1 MREREWKMISLAI
14 VQSSMLARP
23 PRNQLPLTCGSIFSP
38 TRILFFSLFFY
49 SLCHHVSWRF
59 CRTAVDALRSLH
71 CLKSEIHKMFL
82 NLSRKRY
89 LDPWTL
95 LNVWFRSKLPVR
107 LLMWQPN
114 MLISYWYKSNPEEEK
129 ETDQPLWLLAQCKSK
144 KEKNI
149 LIKFFWFLTYH
160 HRNLLACMPH
170 FLEFQESIAFASG
183 TRFRRYLKVS
193 VWF

>member
-1 MREREWKMISLAI
+1 MREGEKDLATI
-14 VQSSMLARP
+14 VQAAGSHVLPEISCLWHAAPPSLRRASSSFP
-23 PRNQLPLTCGSIFSP
+23 S
-38 TRILFFSLFFY
+38 FFY
-49 SLCHHVSWRF
+49 SLRHHVSWRF

-114 MLISYWYKSNPEEEK
+114 MLISYWYKSNPKEEK

-149 LIKFFWFLTYH
+149 LIKILWFWLTTIEIS
-160 HRNLLACMPH
+160 LLACH
-170 FLEFQESIAFASG
+170 IF
-183 TRFRRYLKVS
+183 
-193 VWF
+193 

>member
-1 MREREWKMISLAI
+1 MWLHLLWDAH
-14 VQSSMLARP
+14 
-23 PRNQLPLTCGSIFSP
+23 PLLFP
-38 TRILFFSLFFY
+38 LFF
-49 SLCHHVSWRF
+49 
-59 CRTAVDALRSLH
+59 TRSATTSADDSAAPLWMPLEAPH

-95 LNVWFRSKLPVR
+95 LNVWFRSKLPLR
-107 LLMWQPN
+107 LLMWQAN
-114 MLISYWYKSNPEEEK
+114 MLISYWYKSNPKEEK

-149 LIKFFWFLTYH
+149 LIKISLILTYH